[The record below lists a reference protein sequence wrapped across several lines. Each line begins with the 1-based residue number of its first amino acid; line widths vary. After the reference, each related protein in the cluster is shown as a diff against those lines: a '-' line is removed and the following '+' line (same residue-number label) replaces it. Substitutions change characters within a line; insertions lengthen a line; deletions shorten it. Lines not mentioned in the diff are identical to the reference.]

1 MPATPRRK
9 FLRQAALIMAAGAA
23 ARHSPSVPAADGPAA
38 IRIVDTNVHL
48 GRWPFRRLPLDETAR
63 LVAKLRT
70 LGVQQAWAGTFDG
83 LLHEDIAAVNARLA
97 EDCRASGGM
106 LVPFGEINPALPG
119 WEDELHRCHETHR
132 MPGLRLHPNYHG
144 YTLNDPRFA
153 RLLALAAERGLL
165 LQIVV
170 MMEDERTQHP
180 LARVP
185 HVDVNLLPEL
195 LGKAPRARV
204 QLLNAF
210 RSVRGQIL
218 LKLAATGRVFFELAS
233 LEGAGGVAA
242 LLKQVPL
249 DRVLFGSHAPFFYPE
264 SAHVKLL
271 ESDLSLEQ
279 RAAVTEHNAVRVLK
293 SPVP

>member
-1 MPATPRRK
+1 MPAAPRRE
-9 FLRQAALIMAAGAA
+9 FLRRTALITAAGAA
-23 ARHSPSVPAADGPAA
+23 ALCSQAVPAADAPATV
-38 IRIVDTNVHL
+38 RVVDTNVHL
-48 GRWPFRRLPLDETAR
+48 GRWPFRRLPLDETAK
-63 LVAKLRT
+63 LVAKLRA

-83 LLHEDIAAVNARLA
+83 LLQEDIAAVNARLA

-119 WEDELHRCHETHR
+119 WEDELHRCHEAHR

-153 RLLALAAERGLL
+153 RLLALAAERGML

-195 LGKAPRARV
+195 LGNAPRARV

-264 SAHVKLL
+264 SAHLKLL
-271 ESDLSLEQ
+271 ESVLSAEQ
-279 RAAVTEHNAVRVLK
+279 RTAIASGSAGKLLAG
-293 SPVP
+293 